1 MRKHFSKIASLLL
14 LVALT
19 ALCATGAFAQKAA
32 EKKADAEYKPLVAI
46 SASENGP
53 CGAPLTYVN
62 AVRRAGGIPVV
73 IPMTDNQEQ
82 IAAVLNAVDMVVMTG
97 GEDVDPLSGYGE
109 EPLRALGEV
118 VPFRDKFDLMLIKS
132 AVEKGL
138 PLLGICRGE
147 QMLNVAM
154 GGSLIQD
161 IPSQVKESYVKHRQ
175 SAPSSFATHTATV
188 VKGSLLAQILGTE
201 NIVVNSFHHQAVKD
215 IAPGFEVIATS
226 KDGIVEAIA
235 KKGCDNI
242 LGLQFHPEG
251 LIQSAENENFLNIFK
266 YFVQK
271 AKEYHL
277 SK

>member
-1 MRKHFSKIASLLL
+1 MRKHISQIASLLL

-32 EKKADAEYKPLVAI
+32 EKNADYKPLVAI